1 MVLLLRD
8 ASALPLT
15 ARIARAIRR
24 VLGIDRERRWNTQYA
39 AGKWDRL
46 GDLDE
51 MAHYAVLAGYV
62 TAIKPGG
69 ALLDIGCGDGV
80 LLSQLRGVYGA
91 YLGIDF
97 AEPIA
102 RAQSRH
108 AATPSVQFAVSD
120 INEFATR
127 DQFDV
132 IVFNESLYYLHEPLR
147 GLQRYAQFLAP
158 DGVLL
163 ISMHVTPRTT
173 ALWTEIDAAFC
184 VVDAVTVTNTRGTQ
198 WVVKAL
204 ARRAV

>member
-1 MVLLLRD
+1 M
-8 ASALPLT
+8 
-15 ARIARAIRR
+15 
-24 VLGIDRERRWNTQYA
+24 
-39 AGKWDRL
+39 

-51 MAHYAVLAGYV
+51 MAHYAVLVGYV
-62 TAIKPGG
+62 VALKRRG
-69 ALLDIGCGDGV
+69 ALLDVGCGDGV

-108 AATPSVQFAVSD
+108 AATPSVRFAVSD
-120 INEFATR
+120 INDFATR

-147 GLQRYAQFLAP
+147 GLQRYARFLAP

-173 ALWTEIDAAFC
+173 ALWAEIDAAFR
-184 VVDAVTVTNTRGTQ
+184 VLDAVTVTNMRGTQ

-204 ARRAV
+204 AVQIVDTSMTNR